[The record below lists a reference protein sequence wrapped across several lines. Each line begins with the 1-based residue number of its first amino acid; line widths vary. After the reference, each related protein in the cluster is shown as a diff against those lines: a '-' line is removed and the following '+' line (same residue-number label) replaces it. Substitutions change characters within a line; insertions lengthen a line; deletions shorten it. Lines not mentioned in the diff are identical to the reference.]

1 MGIVRTRWVGLV
13 ALLAAEA
20 MNLLDA
26 TVVQVIGPTM
36 HAEFGGPAAT
46 VQWFSAA
53 YTLPFA
59 LLLITGGR
67 LGDAFG
73 RRRVFLI
80 GVSVFALASV
90 ACAVAPSPGLLIAS
104 RVVQGAAAAAIIPQT
119 FAGLLN
125 AVQQLGATL
134 GVAVLGA
141 VFLHDLGHSGPAA
154 AVEQTFWVAL
164 ALTGL
169 AAATAAAMRTST
181 SRMVGVGR

>member
-80 GVSVFALASV
+80 GVSVFAVASV
-90 ACAVAPSPGLLIAS
+90 ALRWPPPPGCSLRRGSCRARPQRRSS
-104 RVVQGAAAAAIIPQT
+104 RRR
-119 FAGLLN
+119 
-125 AVQQLGATL
+125 
-134 GVAVLGA
+134 
-141 VFLHDLGHSGPAA
+141 SG
-154 AVEQTFWVAL
+154 
-164 ALTGL
+164 
-169 AAATAAAMRTST
+169 
-181 SRMVGVGR
+181 